1 MFWDIALDI
10 GIGMV
15 GVTLIILQYVSHRRE
30 MNSLTASFQL
40 RQKEL
45 FQKNE
50 NMRKTI
56 TLMIKDM
63 AEIRKKVKQYFQYRF
78 DEPLN
83 VSEKFQDFCGK
94 KHPTRVDIAAAF
106 VKYVREHDLNQG
118 KGKLRIDETLSK
130 VLNKP
135 KNTVIGFQDLHTTFS
150 ENILG

>member
-15 GVTLIILQYVSHRRE
+15 GVTIIVLQYFSHKRE
-30 MNSLTASFQL
+30 MDNLLASFQL

-50 NMRKTI
+50 NMRRTL

-83 VSEKFQDFCGK
+83 VSEKFQKFCEK
-94 KHPTRVDIAAAF
+94 EHPTRVNIAAAF
-106 VKYVREHDLNQG
+106 VKYVRDHDLNQG
-118 KGKLRIDETLSK
+118 KGKLLVDETLSDL
-130 VLNKP
+130 LNKP
-135 KNTVIGFQDLHTTFS
+135 KGTVIGFQDLHTSFTQ
-150 ENILG
+150 NILG